1 MAKNWKDVKAKI
13 EAELEAILWDEP
25 LEVKMSRLGVFP
37 SGAGSHGQYLSNLLF
52 LVADTQAMSWWTVE
66 PAMLQ
71 ALDDPELDLKA
82 CKKFWVYTTVHMAH
96 LMGDVD
102 PPRCPA
108 PWMNLPKLSELADE
122 IVESLDSVKTK
133 EELSS
138 LLWSWFAY
146 MNRLN
151 KWFFMIFPWELG
163 QKADPFGSAPA
174 GIKPEWYFLF
184 MFQAL
189 KKLPAHIGP
198 LEGEFAGVAFFG
210 LAFIV
215 ILLVPFLDRGPRPG
229 RARKLLN
236 VFFGVGV
243 VFFVAMTIWGLVE

>member
-13 EAELEAILWDEP
+13 EAELDAIMWDEP

-37 SGAGSHGQYLSNLLF
+37 SGAGTHGQYLGNLLF

-71 ALDDPELDLKA
+71 ALEDPELDVAA
-82 CKKFWVYTTVHMAH
+82 CKKFWIYTTVHMAH

-122 IVESLDSVKTK
+122 IVESFATVKTK
-133 EELSS
+133 DELSS
-138 LLWSWFAY
+138 ILWSWFAY

-151 KWFFMIFPWELG
+151 RWFFLIFPWELG
-163 QKADPFGSAPA
+163 DKLQRKS
-174 GIKPEWYFLF
+174 KEEV
-184 MFQAL
+184 QAL
-189 KKLPAHIGP
+189 VDK
-198 LEGEFAGVAFFG
+198 GEIPSDVLRGVWAQMG
-210 LAFIV
+210 
-215 ILLVPFLDRGPRPG
+215 
-229 RARKLLN
+229 K
-236 VFFGVGV
+236 
-243 VFFVAMTIWGLVE
+243 